1 MFCILLY
8 SYNIILINYYN
19 QYLIIIFLINKERK
33 MKMKIKKHISKAI
46 ILLTTL
52 MMFYTVPVS
61 ASNYK
66 DTVFEF
72 YFKTAA
78 GGTTSTELRE
88 KQDDSS
94 AYMKCE
100 KTVFPYTAYVVAS
113 QSVYDEYYNASGGH
127 IYTFDTGTVYKMIN
141 YVYENHY
148 KYAAIYAKRVYS
160 YNYAANGLWSPD
172 SI

>member
-1 MFCILLY
+1 
-8 SYNIILINYYN
+8 
-19 QYLIIIFLINKERK
+19 
-33 MKMKIKKHISKAI
+33 MKIKKHISKVI
-46 ILLTTL
+46 ILLTVL

-66 DTVFEF
+66 DTVFDF

-78 GGTTSTELRE
+78 GGSTTTELRE

-100 KTVFPYTAYVVAS
+100 KTVFPYTAFVLGT
-113 QSVYDEYYNASGGH
+113 QSVYDEYYDVSDGH
-127 IYTFDTGTVYKMIN
+127 HYTFDSGTVYKMIN
-141 YVYENHY
+141 YVYENDF
-148 KYAAIYAKRVYS
+148 KYAVIHAKRVYS

>member
-1 MFCILLY
+1 
-8 SYNIILINYYN
+8 
-19 QYLIIIFLINKERK
+19 

-46 ILLTTL
+46 ILLTIL

-113 QSVYDEYYNASGGH
+113 QSVYDEYYNASDGH

>member
-1 MFCILLY
+1 
-8 SYNIILINYYN
+8 
-19 QYLIIIFLINKERK
+19 
-33 MKMKIKKHISKAI
+33 MKIKKYISKVI
-46 ILLTTL
+46 ILLTIL

-72 YFKTAA
+72 YFKTAL
-78 GGTTSTELRE
+78 GGSTTTDLRE

-94 AYMKCE
+94 
-100 KTVFPYTAYVVAS
+100 VYTALVVAS
-113 QSVYDEYYNASGGH
+113 QSVYDEYYNVSDGH
-127 IYTFDTGTVYKMIN
+127 IYTFDSGTVHKMIN
-141 YVYENHY
+141 YVYENNF

-160 YNYAANGLWSPD
+160 YNYSANGLWSPD

>member
-1 MFCILLY
+1 
-8 SYNIILINYYN
+8 
-19 QYLIIIFLINKERK
+19 

-46 ILLTTL
+46 ILLTIL

-100 KTVFPYTAYVVAS
+100 KTTFPYIAKVAGT
-113 QSVYDEYYNASGGH
+113 QSVFDYYYDVSDGH
-127 IYTFDTGTVYKMIN
+127 QYTFDSGTVYKMIN
-141 YVYENHY
+141 YVYENNY
-148 KYAAIYAKRVYS
+148 KYAVIYAKRVYS

-172 SI
+172 SV

>member
-1 MFCILLY
+1 MLYVLLY

-19 QYLIIIFLINKERK
+19 QYLIIIFSINKERK

-46 ILLTTL
+46 ILLTIL
-52 MMFYTVPVS
+52 MIFYTVPVS

>member
-1 MFCILLY
+1 M
-8 SYNIILINYYN
+8 
-19 QYLIIIFLINKERK
+19 KERGIRV
-33 MKMKIKKHISKAI
+33 KIKKYISKVI
-46 ILLTTL
+46 ILLTIL

-72 YFKTAA
+72 YFKTAL
-78 GGTTSTELRE
+78 GGSTTTDLRE

-94 AYMKCE
+94 VYMKCE
-100 KTVFPYTAYVVAS
+100 KTTFPYTALVVAS
-113 QSVYDEYYNASGGH
+113 QSVYDEHYNESDGH
-127 IYTFDTGTVYKMIN
+127 IYTFDSGTVHKMIN
-141 YVYENHY
+141 YVYENNF

-160 YNYAANGLWSPD
+160 YNYSANGLWSPD

>member
-1 MFCILLY
+1 
-8 SYNIILINYYN
+8 
-19 QYLIIIFLINKERK
+19 
-33 MKMKIKKHISKAI
+33 MKIKKYISKMI
-46 ILLTTL
+46 ILLTVL
-52 MMFYTVPVS
+52 MMFYTVPAS

-100 KTVFPYTAYVVAS
+100 KTVFPYTAFVIAA
-113 QSVYDEYYNASGGH
+113 QSVDDEYYNASGGH
-127 IYTFDTGTVYKMIN
+127 VYTFDTGTVYKMIN

-148 KYAAIYAKRVYS
+148 KYAAIYVKRVYS
-160 YNYAANGLWSPD
+160 YNYAANALLSPD
-172 SI
+172 SV

>member
-1 MFCILLY
+1 
-8 SYNIILINYYN
+8 
-19 QYLIIIFLINKERK
+19 
-33 MKMKIKKHISKAI
+33 MKIKKYISKMI
-46 ILLTTL
+46 ILLTVL
-52 MMFYTVPVS
+52 MMFYTVPAS

-100 KTVFPYTAYVVAS
+100 KTVFPYTAFVIAA
-113 QSVYDEYYNASGGH
+113 QSVDDE
-127 IYTFDTGTVYKMIN
+127 
-141 YVYENHY
+141 
-148 KYAAIYAKRVYS
+148 
-160 YNYAANGLWSPD
+160 
-172 SI
+172 

>member
-1 MFCILLY
+1 
-8 SYNIILINYYN
+8 
-19 QYLIIIFLINKERK
+19 
-33 MKMKIKKHISKAI
+33 MKIKIKKHISKVI
-46 ILLTTL
+46 ILVTLL

-66 DTVFEF
+66 DTVFDF

-78 GGTTSTELRE
+78 GGTTTTELRE

-100 KTVFPYTAYVVAS
+100 KTVFPYTALVLGT
-113 QSVYDEYYNASGGH
+113 QSVYDEYYDVSKGH
-127 IYTFDTGTVYKMIN
+127 HYTFDSGTVYKMIN
-141 YVYENHY
+141 YVYENNF
-148 KYAAIYAKRVYS
+148 KYAVIHAKRVYS

-172 SI
+172 SV

>member
-1 MFCILLY
+1 
-8 SYNIILINYYN
+8 
-19 QYLIIIFLINKERK
+19 
-33 MKMKIKKHISKAI
+33 
-46 ILLTTL
+46 

-66 DTVFEF
+66 DTVFDF

-78 GGTTSTELRE
+78 GGTTTTELRE

-100 KTVFPYTAYVVAS
+100 KTVFPYTALVLGT
-113 QSVYDEYYNASGGH
+113 QSVYDEYYDVSKGH
-127 IYTFDTGTVYKMIN
+127 HYTFDSGTVYKMIN
-141 YVYENHY
+141 YVYENNF
-148 KYAAIYAKRVYS
+148 KYAVIHAKRVYS

-172 SI
+172 SV

>member
-1 MFCILLY
+1 
-8 SYNIILINYYN
+8 
-19 QYLIIIFLINKERK
+19 
-33 MKMKIKKHISKAI
+33 MKVKKYISKAI
-46 ILLTTL
+46 ILVTIL
-52 MMFYTVPVS
+52 MVFYTVPVS

-66 DTVFEF
+66 DTIFDF

-100 KTVFPYTAYVVAS
+100 KTSHPYTAFVVAA
-113 QSVYDEYYNASGGH
+113 QSVFDEYYDASGEH
-127 IYTFDTGTVYKMIN
+127 KYTFDTGTVYKMIN
-141 YVYENHY
+141 YVYEHNY
-148 KYAAIYAKRVYS
+148 KYAAIYAKRIYS

-172 SI
+172 SV

>member
-1 MFCILLY
+1 
-8 SYNIILINYYN
+8 
-19 QYLIIIFLINKERK
+19 

-46 ILLTTL
+46 ILLTIL

>member
-1 MFCILLY
+1 
-8 SYNIILINYYN
+8 
-19 QYLIIIFLINKERK
+19 

>member
-1 MFCILLY
+1 M
-8 SYNIILINYYN
+8 
-19 QYLIIIFLINKERK
+19 K
-33 MKMKIKKHISKAI
+33 MKIKIKKHISKAI
-46 ILLTTL
+46 ILLTIL

>member
-1 MFCILLY
+1 
-8 SYNIILINYYN
+8 
-19 QYLIIIFLINKERK
+19 
-33 MKMKIKKHISKAI
+33 
-46 ILLTTL
+46 

-78 GGTTSTELRE
+78 GGTTTTELRE

-100 KTVFPYTAYVVAS
+100 KTVFPYTALVLGT
-113 QSVYDEYYNASGGH
+113 QSVYDEYYDVSKGH
-127 IYTFDTGTVYKMIN
+127 HYTFDSGTVYKMIN
-141 YVYENHY
+141 YVYENNF
-148 KYAAIYAKRVYS
+148 KYAVIHAKRVYS

-172 SI
+172 SV

>member
-1 MFCILLY
+1 
-8 SYNIILINYYN
+8 
-19 QYLIIIFLINKERK
+19 
-33 MKMKIKKHISKAI
+33 MKIKIKKHISKAI

>member
-1 MFCILLY
+1 
-8 SYNIILINYYN
+8 
-19 QYLIIIFLINKERK
+19 
-33 MKMKIKKHISKAI
+33 
-46 ILLTTL
+46 
-52 MMFYTVPVS
+52 
-61 ASNYK
+61 
-66 DTVFEF
+66 
-72 YFKTAA
+72 
-78 GGTTSTELRE
+78 
-88 KQDDSS
+88 
-94 AYMKCE
+94 MKCE

>member
-1 MFCILLY
+1 M
-8 SYNIILINYYN
+8 
-19 QYLIIIFLINKERK
+19 KERGIRV
-33 MKMKIKKHISKAI
+33 KIKKYISKVI
-46 ILLTTL
+46 ILLTIL

-72 YFKTAA
+72 YFKTAL
-78 GGTTSTELRE
+78 GGSTTTDLRE

-94 AYMKCE
+94 VYMKCE
-100 KTVFPYTAYVVAS
+100 KTVFPYTALVLGT

>member
-1 MFCILLY
+1 M
-8 SYNIILINYYN
+8 
-19 QYLIIIFLINKERK
+19 KERGIRV
-33 MKMKIKKHISKAI
+33 KIKKYISKVI
-46 ILLTTL
+46 ILLTIL

-72 YFKTAA
+72 YFKTAL
-78 GGTTSTELRE
+78 GGSTTTDLRE

-100 KTVFPYTAYVVAS
+100 KTTFPYTALVVAS
-113 QSVYDEYYNASGGH
+113 QSVYDVHYNVSDGH
-127 IYTFDTGTVYKMIN
+127 IYTFDSGTVHKMIN
-141 YVYENHY
+141 YVYENNF

-160 YNYAANGLWSPD
+160 YNYSANGLWSPD

>member
-1 MFCILLY
+1 
-8 SYNIILINYYN
+8 
-19 QYLIIIFLINKERK
+19 
-33 MKMKIKKHISKAI
+33 MKIKKHISKVI
-46 ILLTTL
+46 ILLTVF

-66 DTVFEF
+66 DTVFDF

-78 GGTTSTELRE
+78 GGSTTTELRE

-100 KTVFPYTAYVVAS
+100 KTVFPYTAFVLGT
-113 QSVYDEYYNASGGH
+113 QSVYDEYYDVSDGH
-127 IYTFDTGTVYKMIN
+127 HYTFDSGTVYKMIN
-141 YVYENHY
+141 YVYENDF
-148 KYAAIYAKRVYS
+148 KYAVIHAKRVYS

>member
-1 MFCILLY
+1 
-8 SYNIILINYYN
+8 
-19 QYLIIIFLINKERK
+19 
-33 MKMKIKKHISKAI
+33 MKKKYISKVI
-46 ILLTTL
+46 ISLTIL
-52 MMFYTVPVS
+52 MMLYTVPVS

-66 DTVFEF
+66 DTVFDF

-78 GGTTSTELRE
+78 GGDTTTELRE

-100 KTVFPYTAYVVAS
+100 KTVFPYTAFVIAA
-113 QSVYDEYYNASGGH
+113 QGVYDEYYNASGGH
-127 IYTFDTGTVYKMIN
+127 QYTFDTGTVYKMIN

-172 SI
+172 SV

>member
-1 MFCILLY
+1 
-8 SYNIILINYYN
+8 
-19 QYLIIIFLINKERK
+19 
-33 MKMKIKKHISKAI
+33 MKIKIKIKKHISKAI
-46 ILLTTL
+46 ILLTIL

>member
-1 MFCILLY
+1 MIR
-8 SYNIILINYYN
+8 IIKH
-19 QYLIIIFLINKERK
+19 KERRV
-33 MKMKIKKHISKAI
+33 KMKIKKYISKFI
-46 ILLTTL
+46 VLLTIS
-52 MMFYTVPVS
+52 MIFYTVPVS
-61 ASNYK
+61 ASNYQ

-72 YFKTAA
+72 YFKTALK
-78 GGTTSTELRE
+78 GSTTTELRE

-100 KTVFPYTAYVVAS
+100 KTTFLYTALVLAS

-141 YVYENHY
+141 YVYENNY

-160 YNYAANGLWSPD
+160 YNYSANGVWSPD